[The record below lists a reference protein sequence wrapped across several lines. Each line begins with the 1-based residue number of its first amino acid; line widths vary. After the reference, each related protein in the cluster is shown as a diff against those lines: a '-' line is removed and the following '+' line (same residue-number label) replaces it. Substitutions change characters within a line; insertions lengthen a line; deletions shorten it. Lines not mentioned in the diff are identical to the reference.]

1 MLNIH
6 RAYFYVFFV
15 SVLGLFLAPHLL
27 SFLDELCLLAFAVL
41 AVVDMTFN
49 RCLGKYKLM
58 FVLLGVMA
66 LYLAYS
72 LVASP
77 YNIPKAQINDFIAQ
91 CKPLI
96 AFSVSYAIAPQFT
109 ANEKWVLKKVC
120 IFLAFMAFFVIAAD
134 IYDVTIFHIYYGGLT
149 CVGCAMVYLL
159 MSYDNDNPRAYTR
172 SDLIWTCVIL
182 LLGLIC
188 TRSKYYGFVVLAFY
202 MLFVYRPGT
211 VNFKSVR
218 NVVVATLA
226 FVLVVLVAWKK
237 IEYYFITGNSD
248 TFDPDV
254 METYA
259 RPVLF
264 GGMVLVL
271 ADHLLLGSGLATY
284 ATYSS
289 GPDVSY
295 SDLYYDYGINLLW
308 GLSPTYGDFIADTFY
323 PELAQFGLLGI
334 FFFGYFCWWI
344 WRKYRI
350 VMRSHHYQLFGIGV
364 MSFAFLAIDG
374 TAGCAVLQ
382 ASGSLL
388 MAVMGIVAAQ
398 AKAVTKE
405 EAKALLARPVTEFY
419 DNKKE
424 KIEYGYKF

>member
-49 RCLGKYKLM
+49 RCFGKYKLM

-295 SDLYYDYGINLLW
+295 SDLYYGINLLW

-350 VMRSHHYQLFGIGV
+350 VMRTHHYQLFGIGV